1 MRCGV
6 GDKLAGRHEHQA
18 SSNFMG
24 NAVAVAA
31 AVIACVGLLAIT
43 RHRFV
48 RARQRHGINVGALSE
63 QWRSEQV
70 KEFRD

>member
-1 MRCGV
+1 M
-6 GDKLAGRHEHQA
+6 
-18 SSNFMG
+18 SNTPT
-24 NAVAVAA
+24 VAA

-48 RARQRHGINVGALSE
+48 RARQRRGINVGAVSQ